1 MWHIYKISFLY
12 SFLPPF
18 IKNWPSRLECQKQR
32 ELPWEPSITDTA
44 VTVVLPESSHSPSP
58 ALGRVHFPTLPFSSA
73 FSLRVDATHPAT
85 LAKREWLLI
94 DQRSKWCIRLLQN
107 EGGIGKSI
115 PDSRVGGNL
124 ESGRFWWSTGILSS
138 ILSFPRKSENPW
150 VFTVLNSILPCLWW
164 KSGWYLSQWI

>member
-1 MWHIYKISFLY
+1 MSEATGAPVGAVDHWH
-12 SFLPPF
+12 
-18 IKNWPSRLECQKQR
+18 RRHGC
-32 ELPWEPSITDTA
+32 
-44 VTVVLPESSHSPSP
+44 LPESSHSPSP

-164 KSGWYLSQWI
+164 KSADIYRNEFRIEIFIFWEAPWTEIW